1 MRKGEDI
8 MQKLYYENPYIF
20 EWEAKVVNQREKDN
34 FYIVELSTTS
44 FYPEGGGQPRDY
56 GTIDGIEV
64 VDLFEE
70 NDTICHV
77 VNKKIEKNTVKC
89 KIDFERRFDHMQNH
103 TGQHLLSSI
112 FIELYNAPT
121 NSFHLGDDYVS
132 IDVGLENITDEMV
145 KRVEDRVNE
154 LIFKNIQVKSYIL
167 DYDEA
172 KKLPLRKLPPTDFNI
187 RIVEIDGIDYSPCC
201 GTHVKSLGEIGMV
214 KILKTEKYKNIT
226 RVYFKCGRRLLK
238 DFQEK
243 NLIINNLNKKLS
255 VPQNEILIKVDSM
268 QNEIKKLSKELN
280 LQKEINS
287 EYIAK
292 DLIDNYDGDIITK
305 IFEDKTFD
313 EIQMIGNKAS
323 LLCDKIFIL
332 SSIPDKKIILTHNGK
347 IKLNCGQIFKEVLP
361 NFNGRGGGGSKFAQG
376 SFEDMTDINNFIE
389 NLIEKIKKESLT

>member
-1 MRKGEDI
+1 

-70 NDTICHV
+70 NDTIYHV

-154 LIFKNIQVKSYIL
+154 LIFKDIQVKSYIL

-172 KKLPLRKLPPTDFNI
+172 KKLPLRKLPPTDVDI

-201 GTHVKSLGEIGMV
+201 GTHVRNLGEIGMV
-214 KILKTEKYKNIT
+214 KILKTEKYKNMT

-243 NLIINNLNKKLS
+243 NSIINNLNKKLS
-255 VPQNEILIKVDSM
+255 VPQNEILVKIDLM
-268 QNEIKKLSKELN
+268 QNEIKNLSKEFN
-280 LQKEINS
+280 LQREINS

-292 DLIDNYDGDIITK
+292 DLINKCEGDIISK
-305 IFEDKTFD
+305 VYEDKLFD
-313 EIQMIGNKAS
+313 EIQMIANKISS
-323 LLCDKIFIL
+323 LCSKVVIL
-332 SSIPDKKIILTHNGK
+332 SSIPDKKVILTHNGNIK
-347 IKLNCGQIFKEVLP
+347 INCGQIFKEILP
-361 NFNGRGGGGSKFAQG
+361 NFNGRGGGGPKFAQG
-376 SFEDMTDINNFIE
+376 SFENMNDINNFIE
-389 NLIEKIKKESLT
+389 NLIDKIKNESLT